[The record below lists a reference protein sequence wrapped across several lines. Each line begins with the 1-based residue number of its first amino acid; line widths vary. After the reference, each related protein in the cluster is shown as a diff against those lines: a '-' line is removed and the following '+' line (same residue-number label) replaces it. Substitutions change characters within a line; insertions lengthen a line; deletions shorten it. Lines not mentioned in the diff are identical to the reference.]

1 MSCVVDASVI
11 VAALVDTGADGYWAE
26 GIIAAGPL
34 CAPAFLAVEVTSALR
49 RLELARRITGAEADA
64 AHADLQRLAI
74 ELYPFE
80 PFANRVWQLRRQ
92 VKSYDA
98 WYIAVAEALQ
108 LPLAT
113 LDRRLARSAGVTCEF
128 RLPVRP

>member
-11 VAALVDTGADGYWAE
+11 VAALVDTAAEGGWAE
-26 GIIAAGPL
+26 SIIAAGPL
-34 CAPAFLAVEVTSALR
+34 YAPALLGVEATSALR
-49 RLELARRITGAEADA
+49 RLELARRITTAEANA
-64 AHADLQRLAI
+64 AQVDLGRLAI
-74 ELYPFE
+74 ELLPFE
-80 PFANRVWQLRRQ
+80 PFADRVWELRRQ

-98 WYIAVAEALQ
+98 WYVAVAEALH

-113 LDRRLARSAGVTCEF
+113 LDRRLARVAGVACEF